1 MLTPT
6 FPPEKIYMSHN
17 LLVLLIKDYAK
28 KPSSFLRV
36 LMSFSGDFIL
46 AFSVTWIF
54 FHAPQKAR

>member
-6 FPPEKIYMSHN
+6 FPPEKIYMSHK

-36 LMSFSGDFIL
+36 LM
-46 AFSVTWIF
+46 
-54 FHAPQKAR
+54 